1 MVHKMTEIRDINDS
15 NWQEIISDKPAL
27 ILLTMGTGLRGDFS
41 AQFKK
46 SAQEQNGIIFAQVNP
61 TENPQIAAE
70 FNFKEKPIMVGFLSG
85 ETLVRRVRPW
95 GSDVVLAI
103 ELLQEQYKEQN
114 PSMADNNEQND
125 AVKGLVIGEPIP
137 VTDETFQE
145 MVVDYSHEAP
155 VMVDFWAE
163 WCGPCRM
170 VAPVL
175 DKLAA
180 EYGDKIRI
188 AKVDT
193 DANQGLSQ
201 TFRIMSIPT
210 IMIFKKGHMVFSQ
223 PGALPEEA
231 FRQLFDQ
238 VIELDVDKAIAEH
251 EAQEAAEEN
260 QS

>member
-1 MVHKMTEIRDINDS
+1 MTEILEINDS
-15 NWQEIISDKPAL
+15 NWQEIIGDKPAL
-27 ILLTMGTGLRGDFS
+27 ILLSSGDGLRGDFTT
-41 AQFKK
+41 QFKK
-46 SAQEQNGIIFAQVNP
+46 SAQAQKDVIFAQVNP
-61 TENPQIAAE
+61 VNNPEIAKR
-70 FNFKEKPIMVGFLSG
+70 FDYTEKPIMVGFLCG
-85 ETLVRRVRPW
+85 DTLVRRVRPW

-103 ELLQEQYKEQN
+103 ELLQDKYEEQNPKMEENKEQN
-114 PSMADNNEQND
+114 
-125 AVKGLVIGEPIP
+125 AVAQTVVAGEPIH
-137 VTDETFQE
+137 VTDEDFQE
-145 MVVDYSHEAP
+145 LVIDHSHEAP

-193 DANQGLSQ
+193 DKNQGLAQ

-210 IMIFKKGHMVFSQ
+210 IMIFKKGHLIFSQ
-223 PGALPEEA
+223 PGALPEQA

-238 VIELDVDKAIAEH
+238 AIELDIDKAIAEH
-251 EAQEAAEEN
+251 EAAQQAEQDSEEN
-260 QS
+260 